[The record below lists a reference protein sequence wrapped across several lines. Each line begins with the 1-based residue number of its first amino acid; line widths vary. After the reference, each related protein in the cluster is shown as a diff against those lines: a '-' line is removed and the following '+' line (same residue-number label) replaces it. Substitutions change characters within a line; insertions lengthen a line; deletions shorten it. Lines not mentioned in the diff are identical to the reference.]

1 MEETTVS
8 ASIVLYNGF
17 AEAES
22 CIQSVLDHTT
32 GLPLQLF
39 LIDNASP
46 DGSGAKLAQRFGSAA
61 TVLQNP
67 QNLGYGKGHNCCLP
81 LLQSRY
87 HAVINPDITLQEDTL
102 AILCRYLDD
111 HPEAAIVT
119 PQLCFPDGRVQ
130 YVAKRVPNVLALAA
144 RQLGLHCLQPYEN
157 HYLMLERDLA
167 QPQEVQFCSGCFFV
181 IRTQVLQA
189 IGGFDPGYFMYVEDA
204 DITRSAMRHGKAVYL
219 PATRVC
225 HSWHRAA
232 HRDPKAFL
240 QQLHSMFRY
249 FRKWGF
255 CFGFGK
261 KAARLPG
268 QQP

>member
-1 MEETTVS
+1 MENTTVS

-17 AEAES
+17 AQAEG
-22 CIQSVLDHTT
+22 CIQSVLDKTVER
-32 GLPLQLF
+32 PLQLF

-46 DGSGAKLAQRFGSAA
+46 DGSGAQLARRFGDVA

-67 QNLGYGKGHNCCLP
+67 RNLGFGKGHNGCLP
-81 LLQSRY
+81 LLHSRY
-87 HAVINPDITLQEDTL
+87 HAVINPDITLREDTL
-102 AILCRYLDD
+102 AVLCRYLDE
-111 HPEAAIVT
+111 HPEVAIVT
-119 PQLCFPDGRVQ
+119 PQLRFPDGRVQ
-130 YVAKRVPNVLALAA
+130 YTAKRPPNVLALAS
-144 RQLGLHCLQPYEN
+144 RQLGLRCLAPYEN
-157 HYLMLERDLA
+157 HYLMLERDLR

-181 IRTQVLQA
+181 IRTEVLQA

-204 DITRSAMRHGKAVYL
+204 DITRAAMRHGKAVYL
-219 PATRVC
+219 PDSYVC

-240 QQLHSMFRY
+240 QQLRSMMRY

-261 KAARLPG
+261 TAPRLPD
-268 QQP
+268 QVP